1 MAFDSLIR
9 NGTVIDGTG
18 RLRYEADVGISGGRI
33 TAVGPLEEAVA
44 AQTIDASGLI
54 VAPGF
59 IDIHSH
65 SDMSLFDDPGGD
77 SKAYQ
82 GVTTE
87 VVGNCSFSPYPI
99 GPDGKA
105 DFGMGSMDW
114 PVEWEW
120 RDLDG
125 WATALES
132 RGISLNVAPQ
142 VGQAALQIAAGATQD
157 RPVTPDEMSAMQ
169 RLASESIEQGA
180 FSISTGLSLSP
191 SAYMSTD
198 EVIELCGAI
207 SHYEGVFYAT
217 HSRFGAGKHVTAIEE
232 AVDIGQRS
240 GMPVQYS
247 HLAILSQPD
256 LGGWRKPA
264 GRNGHGPEM
273 LEVFE
278 KARNQGLDITYDS
291 HPYNAAGAGIE
302 QLVPTWAQAGGTDE
316 YMARLGNADTR
327 KRIREEVASGFGQV
341 APRFDTWV
349 ISDVESDANQGA
361 VGRSIAEIAEERGIE
376 PAEAVL
382 RLEEEERGA
391 VSAVVHGRVE
401 RDTRY
406 FLAHPLG
413 MVSSDG
419 NAISPTGVHAYK
431 QVHPRFYGTYPRI
444 LGRNVREQS
453 LMSLETA
460 IEKMTSRPADRL
472 NLKDRGRIETGLFA
486 DLVVF
491 DPEKIID
498 HSTFERPHQL
508 SEGVLHLLVRG
519 EAVISEGR
527 QTQARPGLVLRRG
540 SSESQALSSPL
551 TGED

>member
-1 MAFDSLIR
+1 MGFDSLVR

-18 RLRYEADVGISGGRI
+18 RLRFEADIGISRGRI
-33 TAVGPLEEAVA
+33 AAIGPLGEAGA
-44 AQTIDASGLI
+44 AHTIDAAGLI

-87 VVGNCSFSPYPI
+87 VVGNCSFSPFPI
-99 GPDGKA
+99 RPDGKA

-114 PVEWEW
+114 PVEWKW

-142 VGQAALQIAAGATQD
+142 VGQAALQIAVGATQD

-169 RLASESIEQGA
+169 RLASEAIEQGA

-191 SAYMSTD
+191 SEYMSTD
-198 EVIELCGAI
+198 EVIELCKAI

-217 HSRFGAGKHVTAIEE
+217 HSRFGAGKHVMAIEE

-247 HLAILSQPD
+247 HLAILSRPD
-256 LGGWRKPA
+256 LGGWRKPS

-278 KARNQGLDITYDS
+278 KARNDGLDITYDS

-302 QLVPTWAQAGGTDE
+302 QLVPTWGPGGRHRRIYGAPEGPRHAQAHPGG
-316 YMARLGNADTR
+316 G
-327 KRIREEVASGFGQV
+327 RIRFRTRSAQIRHMGNF
-341 APRFDTWV
+341 RRT
-349 ISDVESDANQGA
+349 
-361 VGRSIAEIAEERGIE
+361 VGRQPGCSRALHRGDSRRARNRGRGGRA
-376 PAEAVL
+376 PARRRGEGSRVSRRPRPGGAGHAVL
-382 RLEEEERGA
+382 
-391 VSAVVHGRVE
+391 SI
-401 RDTRY
+401 
-406 FLAHPLG
+406 
-413 MVSSDG
+413 SS
-419 NAISPTGVHAYK
+419 H
-431 QVHPRFYGTYPRI
+431 
-444 LGRNVREQS
+444 RN
-453 LMSLETA
+453 
-460 IEKMTSRPADRL
+460 
-472 NLKDRGRIETGLFA
+472 
-486 DLVVF
+486 
-491 DPEKIID
+491 
-498 HSTFERPHQL
+498 
-508 SEGVLHLLVRG
+508 G
-519 EAVISEGR
+519 E
-527 QTQARPGLVLRRG
+527 LRRQRHIANG
-540 SSESQALSSPL
+540 SPRA
-551 TGED
+551 

>member
-1 MAFDSLIR
+1 M
-9 NGTVIDGTG
+9 G
-18 RLRYEADVGISGGRI
+18 EAG
-33 TAVGPLEEAVA
+33 A
-44 AQTIDASGLI
+44 AHTIDAAGLI

-87 VVGNCSFSPYPI
+87 VVGNCSFSPFPI
-99 GPDGKA
+99 RPDGKA

-114 PVEWEW
+114 PVEWKW

-142 VGQAALQIAAGATQD
+142 VGQAALQIAVGATQD

-169 RLASESIEQGA
+169 RLASEAIEQGA

-191 SAYMSTD
+191 SEYMSTD
-198 EVIELCGAI
+198 EVIELCKAI
-207 SHYEGVFYAT
+207 SHYEGVFYGTPA
-217 HSRFGAGKHVTAIEE
+217 RQIMAIEE
-232 AVDIGQRS
+232 AVDMVSGRGCRS
-240 GMPVQYS
+240 STRIWPYCRSPEGSPR
-247 HLAILSQPD
+247 AGAGTD
-256 LGGWRKPA
+256 LR
-264 GRNGHGPEM
+264 
-273 LEVFE
+273 LEVTYE
-278 KARNQGLDITYDS
+278 AIGLDITYDS

-302 QLVPTWAQAGGTDE
+302 QLVPTWAQAGGTDG
-316 YMARLGNADTR
+316 YMARLRDPDTR
-327 KRIREEVASGFGQV
+327 KRIREEVASGFGHV
-341 APRFDTWV
+341 PPRFDTWV
-349 ISDVESDANQGA
+349 ISDVQSDANQDV
-361 VGRSIAEIAEERGIE
+361 VGRSIAEIAAERGIE
-376 PAEAVL
+376 AAEAVL
-382 RLEEEERGA
+382 QLEEEERGA

-406 FLAHPLG
+406 FLSHPIG

-419 NAISPTGVHAYK
+419 NAISPTGVHAHK

-453 LMSLETA
+453 LMSLEAA
-460 IEKMTSRPADRL
+460 IEKMTSMPADRL
-472 NLKDRGRIETGLFA
+472 KLKDRGRVGVGLFA
-486 DLVVF
+486 DLVAF
-491 DPEKIID
+491 DPGAIID
-498 HSTFERPHQL
+498 RSTFEKPHQL

-519 EAVISEGR
+519 EAVISGGR
-527 QTQARPGLVLRRG
+527 QTQARPARVLRRG
-540 SSESQALSSPL
+540 HA
-551 TGED
+551 DN

>member
-1 MAFDSLIR
+1 MDFDSLLR

-18 RLRYEADVGISGGRI
+18 RLRYEADIGISRGRVAAI
-33 TAVGPLEEAVA
+33 GPLGDAGA
-44 AQTIDASGLI
+44 ARTIDASGLI

-65 SDMSLFDDPGGD
+65 SDMSFFDDPGGD

-82 GVTTE
+82 GVSTE
-87 VVGNCSFSPYPI
+87 VVGNCSLSPFPI
-99 GPDGKA
+99 GPGGEA

-114 PVEWEW
+114 PTEWEW

-125 WATALES
+125 WAAALES
-132 RGISLNVAPQ
+132 RGIGLNVAPQ
-142 VGQAALQIAAGATQD
+142 VGQAALQIAVGATED

-169 RLASESIEQGA
+169 QLASEAIEQGA

-198 EVIELCGAI
+198 EVVELCRAI
-207 SHYEGVFYAT
+207 SNYEGVFYAT

-278 KARNQGLDITYDS
+278 KARSDGLDITYDC
-291 HPYNAAGAGIE
+291 HPYNAAGCGIE

-316 YMARLGNADTR
+316 YMARLRDPETR

-341 APRFDTWV
+341 PPRFDTWV
-349 ISDVESDANQGA
+349 ISDVESDANQDV
-361 VGRSIAEIAEERGIE
+361 VGRSIAEITEARGIE

-382 RLEEEERGA
+382 QFEEEERGA

-419 NAISPTGVHAYK
+419 NAISPTGVHAHK

-460 IEKMTSRPADRL
+460 IEKMTSKPADRL
-472 NLKDRGRIETGLFA
+472 SLRDRGRIEVGLAA

-491 DPEKIID
+491 DPEAIID
-498 HSTFERPHQL
+498 HSTFEEPHQL
-508 SEGVLHLLVRG
+508 SEGVLHLFVRG

-527 QTQARPGLVLRRG
+527 QTGARPGRVLRRG
-540 SSESQALSSPL
+540 SQDS
-551 TGED
+551 

>member
-1 MAFDSLIR
+1 MAFDVLIGS
-9 NGTVIDGTG
+9 GTVIDGTG
-18 RLRYEADVGISGGRI
+18 RLRYEADVGISRGRI
-33 TAVGPLEEAVA
+33 AAIGPLEEAGA
-44 AQTIDASGLI
+44 ARRIDASGLI

-65 SDMSLFDDPGGD
+65 SDMSLFDDPAGD
-77 SKAYQ
+77 SKAHQ

-99 GPDGKA
+99 GPDGRA
-105 DFGMGSMDW
+105 DLGMGSMDW
-114 PVEWEW
+114 PIEWEW

-125 WATALES
+125 WATALEA
-132 RGISLNVAPQ
+132 RGIGLNVAPQ
-142 VGQAALQIAAGATQD
+142 AGQAALQIAVGATEN

-169 RLASESIEQGA
+169 RLASEAVEQGA

-191 SAYMSTD
+191 SAYMSTG
-198 EVIELCGAI
+198 EVIELCRAI

-232 AVDIGQRS
+232 AVEIGQRS

-278 KARNQGLDITYDS
+278 KARSDGLDIAYDS

-316 YMARLGNADTR
+316 YMARLRDPATR
-327 KRIREEVASGFGQV
+327 RRVREEVASGFGLV

-349 ISDVESDANQGA
+349 ISDVESDANQGV
-361 VGRSIAEIAEERGIE
+361 VGRSIAEIAAERGIDPE
-376 PAEAVL
+376 EAVL
-382 RLEEEERGA
+382 QLEEEERGA

-419 NAISPTGVHAYK
+419 NAISPTGVHAHK

-460 IEKMTSRPADRL
+460 IEKMTSKPADRL
-472 NLKDRGRIETGLFA
+472 SLKDRGRIETGLVA

-491 DPEKIID
+491 DPEAIID
-498 HSTFERPHQL
+498 HSTFEEPHQL
-508 SEGVLHLLVRG
+508 SEGVRHLLVRG
-519 EAVISEGR
+519 EAVISGGR
-527 QTQARPGLVLRRG
+527 QTGARPGRVLRRG
-540 SSESQALSSPL
+540 DWEN
-551 TGED
+551 

>member
-1 MAFDSLIR
+1 MGFDSLIR

-18 RLRYEADVGISGGRI
+18 RLRYEADIGISRGRI
-33 TAVGPLEEAVA
+33 AAIGPLGDAGA
-44 AQTIDASGLI
+44 AHTIDASGLI

-77 SKAYQ
+77 SKAFQ

-87 VVGNCSFSPYPI
+87 VIGNCSFSPFPI
-99 GPDGKA
+99 RPDGRA

-142 VGQAALQIAAGATQD
+142 VGQAALQIAVGATQD

-169 RLASESIEQGA
+169 RLAGEAIEQGA

-191 SAYMSTD
+191 SEYMSTA
-198 EVIELCGAI
+198 EVIELCKAI

-247 HLAILSQPD
+247 HLAILSRPD

-278 KARNQGLDITYDS
+278 KARSDGLDITYDS
-291 HPYNAAGAGIE
+291 HPYNAAGGGIE
-302 QLVPTWAQAGGTDE
+302 QLVPTWAEAGGTDE
-316 YMARLGNADTR
+316 YMARLRDPDVR
-327 KRIREEVASGFGQV
+327 KRIREEVASGFGRV
-341 APRFDTWV
+341 TPRFDTWV
-349 ISDVESDANQGA
+349 ISDVKSEANQDV
-361 VGRSIAEIAEERGIE
+361 VGRSIAEIAADRGVE

-382 RLEEEERGA
+382 QLEEEERGA

-419 NAISPTGVHAYK
+419 NAISPTGVHAHK
-431 QVHPRFYGTYPRI
+431 QVHPRFYGTFPRV

-472 NLKDRGRIETGLFA
+472 NLKDRGRIEIGLLA

-498 HSTFERPHQL
+498 HSTFEQPHQL

-519 EAVISEGR
+519 EAVISGAR
-527 QTQARPGLVLRRG
+527 QTHARPGRVLRRG
-540 SSESQALSSPL
+540 GMDS
-551 TGED
+551 